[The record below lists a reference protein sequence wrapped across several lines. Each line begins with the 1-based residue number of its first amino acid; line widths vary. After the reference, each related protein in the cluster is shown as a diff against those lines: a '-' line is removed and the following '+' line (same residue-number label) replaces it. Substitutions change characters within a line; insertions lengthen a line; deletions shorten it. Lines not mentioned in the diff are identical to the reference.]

1 VASTNTATPSWLERR
16 LGRGG
21 RRQLTDGNSG
31 RAIGWSW
38 RRRGRGRNSWWR
50 RRWSQ
55 CHRHLRDCGWA
66 GSDRRSRARQAL
78 PRARPATRRP
88 ATLCSRPGARRRN
101 VPQRGV
107 LQTPGSLG
115 QRRSHLLIG
124 GPQAVPM
131 VGPARQQHHHRG
143 GRRRQGRHGGGAA
156 CPPRCWG
163 EILLPFASCRFG
175 GLVKA
180 RVGLRLL
187 ALPAQRFRRAR
198 LWLVEYLELASAEH
212 GSLQELRE
220 RPVLDPNPRSR
231 QRAPDSLSA
240 RCGRCRSGAG
250 PVERL
255 AVTNSPIC
263 FRNVSRVP
271 GRAAG
276 PGAAALGTARSSVLD
291 FHRSSS
297 AGAGS
302 RTYQTPAVRPERRRE
317 ATPRD
322 ASIYPG
328 AGAISAVVAIQSFTV
343 AAVSPP

>member
-1 VASTNTATPSWLERR
+1 
-16 LGRGG
+16 
-21 RRQLTDGNSG
+21 
-31 RAIGWSW
+31 
-38 RRRGRGRNSWWR
+38 
-50 RRWSQ
+50 
-55 CHRHLRDCGWA
+55 
-66 GSDRRSRARQAL
+66 
-78 PRARPATRRP
+78 
-88 ATLCSRPGARRRN
+88 
-101 VPQRGV
+101 
-107 LQTPGSLG
+107 
-115 QRRSHLLIG
+115 
-124 GPQAVPM
+124 M

-187 ALPAQRFRRAR
+187 ALPAQRCRRAR